1 VTGSRSAKIET
12 ILADAFSPD
21 ELLVKDQSHLHA
33 GHAGAKDGRGHF
45 EVIIVADAFRGS
57 SQIDCHRMIYTAL
70 GQLMTT
76 DIHALSIRASAKKT
90 DLSA

>member
-1 VTGSRSAKIET
+1 MSAERSAKIET
-12 ILADAFSPD
+12 ILTDAFSPD

-45 EVIIVADAFRGS
+45 EVIIVSDAFRDCS
-57 SQIDCHRMIYTAL
+57 RIDCHRMIYTAL

-90 DLSA
+90 DFSA

>member
-1 VTGSRSAKIET
+1 MSTERSVKIET
-12 ILADAFSPD
+12 ILTDAFSPD

-45 EVIIVADAFRGS
+45 ELIIVADAFRDCS
-57 SQIDCHRMIYTAL
+57 RIDCHKMIYTAL

-90 DLSA
+90 DFSA